1 MFLVLENLIA
11 PDVLASIREAAGRAR
26 FADGRATAGAE
37 ARRVKDNTQATPS
50 DPAAR
55 IALSLAK
62 EALEADPRFR
72 AAARPARLSPL
83 MLSRTEPGMSYGA
96 HIDDALMGQ
105 GTDRIRADIA
115 FSIFL
120 SDPETYEG
128 GALVIEE
135 ISASREI
142 RLPAG
147 ASILYPAST
156 LHRVSPVTSGSRLA
170 AVGWVQS
177 AVRDP
182 AQREI
187 LYDLDLAVPA
197 MADDAAR
204 LRLRKTVSNLLRMWA
219 EP

>member
-1 MFLVLENLIA
+1 MFLVLT
-11 PDVLASIREAAGRAR
+11 DVLAPDALTAIREAAGRAR
-26 FADGRATAGAE
+26 FVDGRATAGAE
-37 ARRVKDNTQATPS
+37 ARKVKENIQATAS

-62 EALEADPRFR
+62 EALEADRRFR

-105 GTDRIRADIA
+105 GSDRIRADMA
-115 FSIFL
+115 FTLFL
-120 SDPETYEG
+120 SDPDAYEG

-135 ISASREI
+135 ASASRDV

-147 ASILYPAST
+147 SAILYPAST
-156 LHRVSPVTSGSRLA
+156 LHRVSPVTAGSRLA

-177 AVRDP
+177 VVRDP
-182 AQREI
+182 ARREI
-187 LYDLDLAVPA
+187 LYDLDLAIPA
-197 MADDAAR
+197 VADDEAR
-204 LRLRKTVSNLLRMWA
+204 LRLRKTLSNLLRMWA

>member
-1 MFLVLENLIA
+1 MFLVLQDLVP
-11 PDVLASIREAAGRAR
+11 PDALASIREAADRAR
-26 FADGRATAGAE
+26 FVDGRATAGAE
-37 ARRVKDNTQATPS
+37 ARRVKENTQATAA

-62 EALEADPRFR
+62 EALESDRRFR

-105 GTDRIRADIA
+105 GADRIRADLA
-115 FSIFL
+115 FTIFL
-120 SDPETYEG
+120 SDPEGYDG

-135 ISASREI
+135 VSASREI

-147 ASILYPAST
+147 SAILYPAST
-156 LHRVSPVTSGSRLA
+156 LHRVAPVTAGSRLA

-177 AVRDP
+177 VVRDP

-187 LYDLDLAVPA
+187 LYDLELALPA
-197 MADDAAR
+197 VADDAAR
-204 LRLRKTVSNLLRMWA
+204 LRLRKTLSNLLRMWG

>member
-1 MFLVLENLIA
+1 MFLVLSDLLA
-11 PDVLASIREAAGRAR
+11 PGALTSIRDAAAQAR

-37 ARRVKDNTQATPS
+37 ARRVKDNAQATMG

-55 IALSLAK
+55 IALGLAR
-62 EALEADPRFR
+62 EALESDRRFR

-83 MLSRTEPGMSYGA
+83 MLSRTSPGMSYGA

-105 GTDRIRADIA
+105 GADRIRADLA
-115 FSIFL
+115 FTIFL
-120 SDPETYEG
+120 SDPDSYEG

-135 ISASREI
+135 ESAAREI

-147 ASILYPAST
+147 AAILYPAST
-156 LHRVSPVTSGSRLA
+156 LHSVSPVTMGSRLA
-170 AVGWVQS
+170 AIGWVQS

-182 AQREI
+182 ARREI
-187 LYDLDLAVPA
+187 LYDLELAIPA
-197 MADDAAR
+197 ITDDMAR
-204 LRLRKTVSNLLRMWA
+204 LRLRKTLSNLLRMWA